1 VCDLILPRGLA
12 FRTFKHHMYLC
23 PDGPSRA
30 AISEGPGFTCR
41 YSLVEILV
49 SEIVERGEALDLIRP
64 QAMPSEIPPADRVRS
79 AIAMIERKRIDYE
92 EARSLN

>member
-49 SEIVERGEALDLIRP
+49 SEDRGTRRGVGFNSTASYAQRN
-64 QAMPSEIPPADRVRS
+64 STG
-79 AIAMIERKRIDYE
+79 
-92 EARSLN
+92 